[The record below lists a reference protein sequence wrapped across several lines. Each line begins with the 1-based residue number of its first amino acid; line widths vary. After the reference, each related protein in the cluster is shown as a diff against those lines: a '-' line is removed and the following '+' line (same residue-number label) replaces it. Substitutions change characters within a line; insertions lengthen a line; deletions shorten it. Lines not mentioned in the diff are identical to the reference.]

1 MVSSASG
8 GVGGRPSAGRARPA
22 LRVTAV
28 PDGGEGMRPTDT
40 WDDDT
45 DTGSDLGIWD
55 DATDTDSWDDATDTH
70 TWDDATD
77 ETAPIDRVRN
87 DRPAGERWRAVV
99 RTIGELL
106 VTGGVIVL
114 LFVVYELFV
123 TDLLNGQRQDDLSRQ
138 VHEQWSQKAPS
149 SSSPGSQV
157 PGGAFAVLHIPRL
170 GNDYQRVV
178 VEGTSHAALKDG
190 PGHYSTSAQPGE
202 VGNLAIAGHRTTYGS
217 PFRDLDRV
225 RPGDPI
231 IVETKD
237 SWFVYR
243 VLGDPATGDFDTDP
257 SGIKGQEIVTPE
269 DVQVINPVP
278 DASAGTAPTRAYL
291 TLTTCHPRFS
301 AAKRLVVH
309 AALDGTPIA
318 KAAMPDG
325 PPALTEG

>member
-1 MVSSASG
+1 MQS
-8 GVGGRPSAGRARPA
+8 
-22 LRVTAV
+22 
-28 PDGGEGMRPTDT
+28 PDGGRQTAPMADV
-40 WDDDT
+40 WDDT
-45 DTGSDLGIWD
+45 T
-55 DATDTDSWDDATDTH
+55 
-70 TWDDATD
+70 
-77 ETAPIDRVRN
+77 PIEGPIPG
-87 DRPAGERWRAVV
+87 PAGGFIEPARAEPVREEHWRTVV

-123 TDLLNGQRQDDLSRQ
+123 TDLLNGQRQEDLDQQ
-138 VHEQWSQKAPS
+138 VHEQWSREET
-149 SSSPGSQV
+149 SSSPRPQV
-157 PGGAFAVLHIPRL
+157 PGDAFAVLHIPRL
-170 GNDYQRVV
+170 GDDYHRVV

-190 PGHYSTSAQPGE
+190 PGHYSDSAQPGE

-217 PFRDLDRV
+217 PFRDLDLV

-231 IVETKD
+231 VVETAD

-257 SGIKGQEIVTPE
+257 SGITGLEIVTPE

-278 DASAGTAPTRAYL
+278 DAAVGTPPTHAYL

-301 AAKRLVVH
+301 AAQRLIVH
-309 AALDGTPIA
+309 AELDGTPIA
-318 KAAMPDG
+318 KADMPDG